1 MDNKKVIEA
10 TKALQKYLKDNVEK
24 SDKAQLFEDNDAEPL
39 YLVVTAKRYF
49 GEGKNLR
56 PKLIKVPHSVWP
68 ENEKLRICLFSRD
81 PQRAYKDVLYE
92 SEEHGPK
99 VVDRVVGL
107 SKLKGKFKRY
117 DARRQ
122 LKNDYD
128 LFLTE
133 PEVAPSLP
141 TLLGKVFYGTQA
153 KTPITVTVREEDK
166 IDRDLAVKEIDNI
179 LESTVFMKP
188 GSTLV
193 LIRVGLTDSKPKNV
207 AENVKAVV
215 DYLVENVLDEG
226 LKGIRTLSIK
236 TSHSP
241 ALPIYYTEK
250 VYDENDIGA
259 LEDNDESEAAKRK
272 LEDQHLDELL
282 KEVVDEDEI
291 KEYNREQ
298 KRRKRKGAEDAEDA
312 EEDAE
317 NDGEEAAENDKD
329 EE

>member
-10 TKALQKYLKDNVEK
+10 TKALQKYLKDKSKETSEK
-24 SDKAQLFEDNDAEPL
+24 SQLFEDSDAEPL

-49 GEGKNLR
+49 SEQKNLR

-68 ENEKLRICLFSRD
+68 ENEKPRICLFSRD
-81 PQRAYKDVLYE
+81 PQRAYKDALYAGE
-92 SEEHGPK
+92 NGPK
-99 VVDRVVGL
+99 IVDRVVGL

-117 DARRQ
+117 EARRA
-122 LKNDYD
+122 LKNDFD

-141 TLLGKVFYGTQA
+141 TVLGKSFYGSQV
-153 KTPITVTVREEDK
+153 KTPITVSVRQGDK
-166 IDRDLAVKEIDNI
+166 IDRDLAQKEIEQV
-179 LESTVFMKP
+179 LESTVFLKP

-193 LIRVGLTDSKPKNV
+193 LIRVGLTDSKPKHV

-226 LKGIRTLSIK
+226 MAGIRTLSIK
-236 TSHSP
+236 TSQSP

-250 VYDENDIGA
+250 IYDEADIGA
-259 LEDNDESEAAKRK
+259 LEDNDESESAKRK
-272 LEDQHLDELL
+272 AEEQHLDELL

-298 KRRKRKGAEDAEDA
+298 KRRKRKGAAAADEEGDEEANEDA
-312 EEDAE
+312 EEEE
-317 NDGEEAAENDKD
+317 NSE
-329 EE
+329 